1 MDTSMESKQSNMILS
16 KKPEVESSF
25 LKIPLEMLREIYHIC
40 SPDPTLL
47 IWACPPPPPPRIQL
61 CNEIGKLRSCCKQIQ
76 KEITDLEEENKNEG
90 LEIWGITGW

>member
-47 IWACPPPPPPRIQL
+47 IWACPPLLLHGYNCVTRL
-61 CNEIGKLRSCCKQIQ
+61 AS
-76 KEITDLEEENKNEG
+76 
-90 LEIWGITGW
+90 